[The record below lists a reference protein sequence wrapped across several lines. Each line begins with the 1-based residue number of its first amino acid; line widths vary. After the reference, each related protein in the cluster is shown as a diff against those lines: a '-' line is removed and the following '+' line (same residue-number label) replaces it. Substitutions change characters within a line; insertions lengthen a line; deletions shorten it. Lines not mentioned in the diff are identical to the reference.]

1 MSDESGAALAAA
13 LVAAQSEMP
22 PVERDGKNP
31 HFSSSFTTL
40 DNLLAKVRP
49 VLNRHGIALVQMPS
63 HDENGRPT
71 LITRFVHESGVTM
84 EASMPLMLPKN
95 DPQGQG
101 SALTYAKRY
110 ALAAALGISD
120 QADDDGNAGTAAVQE
135 QAPISAKRVK
145 ELVELWRQTDIQ
157 GDALALEFGAAGAN
171 SPEADTKEARAK
183 AFKSLTNEQADKLE
197 AVFKAKVGAEA

>member
-1 MSDESGAALAAA
+1 MTDHSSLAEA
-13 LVAAQSEMP
+13 LVAAQADMP
-22 PVERDGKNP
+22 AVERDGKNP
-31 HFSSSFTTL
+31 HFKSAFTTL
-40 DNLLAKVRP
+40 DHLLAKVRP
-49 VLNRHGIALVQMPS
+49 VLNAHGLAVVQMPD
-63 HDENGRPT
+63 HLDGRPALTTT
-71 LITRFVHESGVTM
+71 LMHTSGEKVESTT
-84 EASMPLMLPKN
+84 PLLLPKN

-135 QAPISAKRVK
+135 QAPISAQRVK

-171 SPEADTKEARAK
+171 SPEADTKDARAK

-197 AVFKAKVGAEA
+197 AVFKAKVGAEE